1 MRTKLAIV
9 GTGPA
14 GYTAS
19 IYASRYKIKN
29 MLIGAAMGG
38 QASESH
44 AVCNFPSYPEVSGF
58 ELMQKFQSHAKQLGA
73 EELIDTV
80 TEIEGE
86 LGNFTLHT
94 KTRKEI
100 QAEAILIAI
109 GNKRRK
115 LGLVREKEFLGKGLS
130 YCATCDA
137 MFYQDKTVAV
147 VGGSDAANT
156 ASIYLSDIAKKVY
169 QIYRGDELR
178 GEPTWKEEVLA
189 KDNIEVV
196 YDTNVIGLEGED
208 KLEGLSL
215 DNPYKDKKV
224 LLVNGVFIE
233 IGFEPD
239 TSLSK
244 QLGLNTDE
252 SGLIKVNK
260 KQETNVPGV
269 FAAGDITTAS
279 NKFRQIITACGEAA
293 VAAESIYWTIKE
305 HNKKN

>member
-1 MRTKLAIV
+1 MRTQLAIV
-9 GTGPA
+9 GIGPA

-19 IYASRYKIKN
+19 VYASRYKIKN
-29 MLIGAAMGG
+29 LLIGAAMGG

-44 AVCNFPSYPEVSGF
+44 SVCNFPSYPEVSGF

-80 TEIEGE
+80 TRIEGE

-94 KTRKEI
+94 KTGKVI
-100 QAEAILIAI
+100 QAEAILMAI

-115 LGLVREKEFLGKGLS
+115 LGLVREEEFLGKGLS

-156 ASIYLSDIAKKVY
+156 ASIYLSEIAKKVY
-169 QIYRGDELR
+169 QIYRKDELR

-189 KDNIEVV
+189 KDNIEVI
-196 YDTNVIGLEGED
+196 YNTNVIGLEGEE
-208 KLEGLSL
+208 KLEGLTL

-224 LLVNGVFIE
+224 LLVDGIFIE

-244 QLGLNTDE
+244 QLGLNTDK

-260 KQETNVPGV
+260 EQETNMPGV

-293 VAAESIYWTIKE
+293 VAAESIYWAIKAL
-305 HNKKN
+305 NKKN